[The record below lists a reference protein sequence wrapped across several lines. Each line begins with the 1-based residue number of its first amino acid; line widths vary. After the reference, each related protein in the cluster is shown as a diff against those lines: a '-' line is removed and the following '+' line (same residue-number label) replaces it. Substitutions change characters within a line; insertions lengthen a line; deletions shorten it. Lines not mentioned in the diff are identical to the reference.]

1 MDLRKKKVMLEKMDE
16 KKTRASRVFLQLNK
30 QKKADRLA
38 SLTNLDGSSR
48 CHNRCAFLALTKCL
62 VGGEEFE
69 SPTPWMSTKY
79 SNQLN

>member
-1 MDLRKKKVMLEKMDE
+1 MVP
-16 KKTRASRVFLQLNK
+16 F
-30 QKKADRLA
+30 
-38 SLTNLDGSSR
+38 SLFSLD
-48 CHNRCAFLALTKCL
+48 FIVPYFWIL

>member
-1 MDLRKKKVMLEKMDE
+1 MHYLLLPVQIRREKLHRWCDAVSTLRI
-16 KKTRASRVFLQLNK
+16 
-30 QKKADRLA
+30 
-38 SLTNLDGSSR
+38 
-48 CHNRCAFLALTKCL
+48 L

>member
-1 MDLRKKKVMLEKMDE
+1 MVLFSLLRNVL
-16 KKTRASRVFLQLNK
+16 
-30 QKKADRLA
+30 
-38 SLTNLDGSSR
+38 
-48 CHNRCAFLALTKCL
+48 HIL

>member
-1 MDLRKKKVMLEKMDE
+1 MAAPGK
-16 KKTRASRVFLQLNK
+16 
-30 QKKADRLA
+30 
-38 SLTNLDGSSR
+38 
-48 CHNRCAFLALTKCL
+48 L

>member
-1 MDLRKKKVMLEKMDE
+1 MRIMEVSRSKAVNRKRP
-16 KKTRASRVFLQLNK
+16 TRNTRKPLIVLLI
-30 QKKADRLA
+30 
-38 SLTNLDGSSR
+38 
-48 CHNRCAFLALTKCL
+48 L

>member
-1 MDLRKKKVMLEKMDE
+1 MTACGLRQL
-16 KKTRASRVFLQLNK
+16 KTIYCQI
-30 QKKADRLA
+30 
-38 SLTNLDGSSR
+38 
-48 CHNRCAFLALTKCL
+48 L

>member
-1 MDLRKKKVMLEKMDE
+1 MIDV
-16 KKTRASRVFLQLNK
+16 LQ
-30 QKKADRLA
+30 LA
-38 SLTNLDGSSR
+38 SLPLPETVR
-48 CHNRCAFLALTKCL
+48 CIYTGLLLLLGTTLLLKL

>member
-1 MDLRKKKVMLEKMDE
+1 LVVVRGVITGL
-16 KKTRASRVFLQLNK
+16 TFL
-30 QKKADRLA
+30 
-38 SLTNLDGSSR
+38 SH
-48 CHNRCAFLALTKCL
+48 CIL